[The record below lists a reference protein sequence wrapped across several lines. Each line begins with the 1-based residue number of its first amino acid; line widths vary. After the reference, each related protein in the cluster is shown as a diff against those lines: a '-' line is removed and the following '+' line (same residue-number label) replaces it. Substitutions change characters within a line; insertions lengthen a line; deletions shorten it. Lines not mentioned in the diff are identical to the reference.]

1 MQIVIDG
8 SKFNDK
14 EQFHSYIKELMDL
27 PNYYGGNLDALWDCL
42 TGWVDLPMHVKW
54 IDFATSKISL
64 GDYADSVLETFTD
77 AEEELGADFRVDI
90 IE

>member
-1 MQIVIDG
+1 MQVVIDG

-27 PNYYGGNLDALWDCL
+27 PDYYGGNLDALWDCL

-54 IDFATSKISL
+54 INFTTSKISL
-64 GDYADSVLETFTD
+64 GDYADSVLETFKD

-90 IE
+90 ED